1 MWRMTKPVERRMLDA
16 VWVVL
21 AACHPQ
27 PHPANGLA
35 VVPSSQANP
44 AVDEGFVIVAPG
56 QPPVPLPQTAL
67 ALCAAYKARVAVD
80 TSKAVPGDVTSTKD
94 SAEWNPTSEHFL
106 CNLVRESKPVTV
118 TVFVQPRCCEPH
130 SGPCNSYESTSST
143 TRTVVET
150 VELDRKGNPLSSSLT
165 FEQPRPYEQ
174 PMPYCGR
181 RPDGL
186 VLRAADAGGHVARLL
201 ARMALLEAA
210 SVPAFARL
218 ERELTELGAP
228 DELCRRACAARRDEV
243 KHARQMRRL
252 ARRRGLAG
260 PKQLG
265 SFKRAREAV
274 RGVEQLAREN
284 AVEGCVREAY
294 GALLATYQAERADS
308 SELRNAF
315 RDIAA
320 DERSHA
326 ALAEDVAEWLHGQL
340 DEEAAERVEA
350 ARVDALSELWS
361 SLGDYQ
367 REPELGLPG
376 AEVARALFAEY
387 FGAWQRP
394 VPALKEPAVG
404 SIVPA

>member
-1 MWRMTKPVERRMLDA
+1 MT
-16 VWVVL
+16 
-21 AACHPQ
+21 
-27 PHPANGLA
+27 
-35 VVPSSQANP
+35 
-44 AVDEGFVIVAPG
+44 
-56 QPPVPLPQTAL
+56 T
-67 ALCAAYKARVAVD
+67 
-80 TSKAVPGDVTSTKD
+80 T
-94 SAEWNPTSEHFL
+94 
-106 CNLVRESKPVTV
+106 
-118 TVFVQPRCCEPH
+118 
-130 SGPCNSYESTSST
+130 T

-150 VELDRKGNPLSSSLT
+150 VQLDREGNPHSSSLT
-165 FEQPRPYEQ
+165 FAQPRPYEQ

-186 VLRAADAGGHVARLL
+186 VLRAADAGDHVARLL

-228 DELCRRACAARRDEV
+228 EELCRRARAARRDEV
-243 KHARQMRRL
+243 RHARQMRRL
-252 ARRRGLAG
+252 AHRRGLAG

-265 SFKRAREAV
+265 SFRRAKEAA
-274 RGVEQLAREN
+274 RSVEQLALEN

-294 GALLATYQAERADS
+294 GALLATYQAERAHS
-308 SELRNAF
+308 TELRNAF
-315 RDIAA
+315 REIAT

-326 ALAEDVAEWLHGQL
+326 ALAEDVAEWLNGQL
-340 DEEAAERVEA
+340 DAPAAERVAA
-350 ARVDALSELWS
+350 ARADALSELWS

-376 AEVARALFAEY
+376 AEVARALFVEY

-404 SIVPA
+404 DNVPA